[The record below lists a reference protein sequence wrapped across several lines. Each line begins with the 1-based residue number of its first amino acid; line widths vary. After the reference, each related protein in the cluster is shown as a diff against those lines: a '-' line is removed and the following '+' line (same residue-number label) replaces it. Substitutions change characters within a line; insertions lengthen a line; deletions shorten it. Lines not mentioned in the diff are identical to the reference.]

1 MPSETYHHV
10 QHTAAPGGPLLFVFH
25 GTGGDERQF
34 FTLGRQMLPA
44 AHLVSPRGDV
54 AEMGA
59 ARFFR
64 RQAEGQYDMADL
76 ARATA
81 KMAAFVAGKIAE
93 LQPSRVLGLGYSNG
107 ANILSTVLFGHPSL
121 FDAAVLMHPLI
132 PFDPPA
138 GGGMEGRRVLI
149 TAGRRDPI
157 CPPAL
162 TERLADFLSA
172 QGAGVETVWH
182 PGGHEIR
189 DVELDAASAFLAGA
203 PGFAADAAAT
213 VRA

>member
-1 MPSETYHHV
+1 MPPDTYHHA
-10 QHTAAPGGPLLFVFH
+10 QHTAAPGAPLLFVFH

-34 FTLGRQMLPA
+34 FTLGRQMLPS

-64 RQAEGQYDMADL
+64 RKAEGQYDREDL

-81 KMAAFVAGKIAE
+81 KMSAFVAGKIAE
-93 LQPSRVLGLGYSNG
+93 LKPSRVLGLGYSNG
-107 ANILSTVLFGHPSL
+107 ANILSTVLFDQPAV

-132 PFDPPA
+132 PFDPVA
-138 GGGMEGRRVLI
+138 GAGTTQTRILI
-149 TAGRRDPI
+149 TAGRHDPI
-157 CPPAL
+157 CPPTL
-162 TERLADFLSA
+162 TERLAEFFAA
-172 QGAGVETVWH
+172 QGAEVETAWH

-189 DVELDAASAFLAGA
+189 DLELDAASAFLARA
-203 PGFAADAAAT
+203 GFPAGSAAT
-213 VRA
+213 ARA